1 MSLLLAAASIAQ
13 SVVLIAAST
22 QGGSK
27 TGSGFAISSTSSTTR
42 ILTAAHVIDGTASP
56 IVFVGGPRGDH
67 YPATVLQT
75 DKLRDIALLEIQ
87 YRGIPTLT
95 LDGALA
101 DSGTPVQAFGYPTV
115 ATPPAGDPKA
125 TPQPLPLGQMQLV
138 TVSAKV
144 DGVGEE
150 GESILLDA
158 PLTHGDSG
166 GPVINAASG
175 RVEGMVL
182 GLAAGYGVAHWMTG
196 DGLAISAAAINAFLA
211 QTDPITTPAAPAF
224 NVAFSPNKNADISA
238 SWAQLASSA
247 GFTVGPRGKGVG
259 ACTNAAGAATANAI
273 VKEWT
278 EEGVFAFVVTDCSG
292 AVYYQDYIDMDPD
305 ALPNACRLIGRAFLG
320 YVDTHRPEWLTLLKF
335 GIAVDPKQ
343 NPYLALMSVG
353 RNPFGQLVVTHI
365 FRDGPADRAGL
376 RRGDAIVKID
386 GQPTRALADLYI
398 SKLLDEPS
406 VTLIVDREEVEST
419 VKLTLRRFTDLTAD
433 GPIPR

>member
-1 MSLLLAAASIAQ
+1 MAAASIAQ

-42 ILTAAHVIDGTASP
+42 ILTAAHVVDGTSAP

-75 DKLRDIALLEIQ
+75 DKLRDVALLEIQ
-87 YRGIPTLT
+87 YRGIPTVT
-95 LDGALA
+95 LDDALPG
-101 DSGTPVQAFGYPTV
+101 SGRPIQALGYPTLG
-115 ATPPAGDPKA
+115 ALPANNPQA

-158 PLTHGDSG
+158 SLTHGDSG
-166 GPVINAASG
+166 GPIVDAASSK
-175 RVEGMVL
+175 VEGMVL
-182 GLAAGYGVAHWMTG
+182 GLAAGYGVAHWMSG
-196 DGLAISAAAINAFLA
+196 DALGISAAAINAFLGQSGPA
-211 QTDPITTPAAPAF
+211 TTPTAPSY
-224 NVAFSPNKNADISA
+224 NVAFAPTKSTDIA
-238 SWAQLASSA
+238 SSRAQLASSA
-247 GFTVGPRGKGVG
+247 GFAVAPANKAGEM
-259 ACTNAAGAATANAI
+259 CTNAKGAPTANAVI
-273 VKEWT
+273 KELT
-278 EEGVFAFVVTDCSG
+278 EEGVFAFIVTDCSG
-292 AVYYQDYIDMDPD
+292 AVYYQDYIDLDPG
-305 ALPNACRLIGRAFLG
+305 ALPNACRLLGRAFLG
-320 YVDTHRPEWLTLLKF
+320 YIDNHRAEWQTLLKF
-335 GIAVDPKQ
+335 GVAVDPRQ

-376 RRGDAIVKID
+376 HQGDAIVKID

-398 SKLLDEPS
+398 SRLMNEPS
-406 VTLIVDREEVEST
+406 VTLIVDRDEKEST
-419 VKLTLRRFTDLTAD
+419 VKLTLRRFAELTAD